1 MLSVLLPDARRQTP
15 DAPNLSSAISP
26 AAKDGDECCRLK
38 VTAAT
43 FPVQAQL
50 FGGRGRIGGDSEI
63 PYILY
68 SGSGVPVPSHPSAS
82 FEELLLELSILSGR
96 GRYSW
101 MVAFPRQVHV
111 SLITLQPNPIARFH
125 RQVIS
130 SMTSPCYA
138 HAKFLPSKRNYEGY
152 IPTTCTA
159 SSLLLSRQSSPV
171 THKISLGLGVSAQ
184 FTYDAPQRSEE
195 WFTLRREKLTT
206 SAFSTALGF
215 WKGKRRSELW
225 YQKVFAEE
233 VDTME
238 ASAKAAMEWGVFNEP
253 TAIKQYKS
261 ITGRDVSS
269 LGFAVHTEATLGW
282 LGASPDGLLGL
293 YPDGGILEV
302 KCPYNKGMPKSAL
315 PWKIMPHYY
324 MPQVQGQMEVMDREW
339 VDLYCWTPNGSSL
352 FRVYRDRAYFKL
364 MHKILYEFWWGNV
377 MPARQA
383 LLMGS
388 EVDARLYEPTPKH
401 QLTSLVVSESKKLA
415 VAAKLLCTDIGGRVE
430 FFR

>member
-1 MLSVLLPDARRQTP
+1 MRHHVVLSA
-15 DAPNLSSAISP
+15 SSA
-26 AAKDGDECCRLK
+26 
-38 VTAAT
+38 
-43 FPVQAQL
+43 
-50 FGGRGRIGGDSEI
+50 
-63 PYILY
+63 
-68 SGSGVPVPSHPSAS
+68 
-82 FEELLLELSILSGR
+82 
-96 GRYSW
+96 
-101 MVAFPRQVHV
+101 VHV
-111 SLITLQPNPIARFH
+111 ALQPNPIARFH

-159 SSLLLSRQSSPV
+159 SSLLLSQQSSPV

-215 WKGKRRSELW
+215 WKGNRRLELW
-225 YQKVFAEE
+225 NQKVFASE
-233 VDTME
+233 VDTIE
-238 ASAKAAMEWGVFNEP
+238 ASAKAAMDWGVFNEP

-261 ITGRDVSS
+261 ITERDVSF
-269 LGFAVHTEATLGW
+269 LGFAVHTEATLDW

-302 KCPYNKGMPKSAL
+302 KCPYNRGKPELAL

-352 FRVYRDRAYFKL
+352 FRVYRDRAYWKL

-377 MPARQA
+377 VPARQA
-383 LLMGS
+383 LSMGR

-401 QLTSLVVSESKKLA
+401 QLTNLVVSESRKLA
-415 VAAKLLCTDIGGRVE
+415 AEARLLCKDIGGRVE